1 MMVQIVR
8 KFFYRSIKRQVTA
21 CKKYLSILHPQVIA
35 NRIWLVCLQYLK
47 SNTIKTETRH
57 TLLKNLVLSDCP
69 QIGEREISDFDR
81 VSFLRQWAARATNWS
96 NKEGLLDHPST
107 NNPYARG
114 FNFYSQDAPTIYAA
128 FMGGKGGVW
137 CSGTAYALLRLY
149 ELFGYKAFRIGIGV
163 PNSDATHIVT
173 LVEID
178 HEARG
183 RKILSVQ
190 DAYFDSTYVHTD
202 GRPMDYFELLELLR
216 LHHDGDVVIVSS
228 SIPMIRDL
236 LYFDNEHVKKIDG
249 FYSIENFEEQFQTEL
264 NSFYE
269 EKGFPQNILYIHL
282 SVLSV
287 YDLHRVERKEFISK
301 LSREGVWKR

>member
-1 MMVQIVR
+1 MVR
-8 KFFYRSIKRQVTA
+8 KGKAFFSSWLKRQVSA
-21 CKKYLSILHPQVIA
+21 WCPHLGILHPLGA
-35 NRIWLVCLQYLK
+35 YKLEA
-47 SNTIKTETRH
+47 ETRN
-57 TLLKNLVLSDCP
+57 TLLKNLVLAHYP
-69 QIGEREISDFDR
+69 QIEENKTSDFDR

-96 NKEGLLDHPST
+96 NKEGLLDHSGT
-107 NNPYARG
+107 TNPYARG

-128 FMGGKGGVW
+128 FMGDKGGAW
-137 CSGTAYALLRLY
+137 CSGTAYALVRLY

-202 GRPMDYFELLELLR
+202 GWPMDYFELLELLR
-216 LHHDGDVVIVSS
+216 LQRDSDVVTVSS
-228 SIPMIRDL
+228 SIPMTRDL
-236 LYFDNEHVKKIDG
+236 LYFENGHVKKIDG
-249 FYSIENFEEQFQTEL
+249 FYSRENFEEQFHTEL
-264 NSFYE
+264 NSFYKE
-269 EKGFPQNILYIHL
+269 HRFPQNILYIHL

-287 YDLHRVERKEFISK
+287 YDLHRVERKEFIPK
-301 LSREGVWKR
+301 LSAKGVWKR